1 MSRPAFLPAP
11 EALLAAPPAS
21 TGARLSL
28 GVAAID
34 ARLGGG
40 LVVAAL
46 HEIYAGHAGDGA
58 AAAAFALLLTL
69 RCGRTGPLV
78 WLREDKA
85 RHDGRLYG
93 LGLAELGGDPARL
106 LLVQAPD
113 TLALLRAGAESVACT
128 AVAAVI
134 LEPWGKA
141 GAVDLTATRRL
152 ALAAAR
158 SGVLTLLLRSGD
170 PGPSAAHSRWH
181 VSAAPSAA
189 LAANAPGAPA
199 FEISL
204 LRHRG
209 GVAAFDTLL
218 EWSRESRSFAAPLSG
233 GAPAAAVQRA
243 DAARGPAAGRRA
255 A

>member
-1 MSRPAFLPAP
+1 MLSATP
-11 EALLAAPPAS
+11 
-21 TGARLSL
+21 GNGDARLSF
-28 GVAAID
+28 GVAALD
-34 ARLGGG
+34 TRLGGG
-40 LVVAAL
+40 LAVAAL
-46 HEIYAGHAGDGA
+46 HELYATREGDRA

-93 LGLAELGGDPARL
+93 MGLAELGGDPARL

-113 TLALLRAGAESVACT
+113 TLALLRAGAESVACA

-170 PGPSAAHSRWH
+170 AGPSAAHSRWQ

-209 GVAAFDTLL
+209 GVAAFETLL

-233 GAPAAAVQRA
+233 GPPAAAVQRA
-243 DAARGPAAGRRA
+243 DAARGTAAERRA

>member
-1 MSRPAFLPAP
+1 MSAAAPAP
-11 EALLAAPPAS
+11 ADE
-21 TGARLSL
+21 RLSFGL
-28 GVAAID
+28 SALD

-40 LVVAAL
+40 LAVAAL
-46 HEIYAGHAGDGA
+46 HEVYKGRAGDGA
-58 AAAAFALLLTL
+58 AAAAFALLLAM
-69 RCGRTGPLV
+69 RAGRPGPLV

-93 LGLAELGGDPARL
+93 LGLAELGEDPARL

-113 TLALLRAGAESVACT
+113 TLALLRAGAEAVACG

-141 GAVDLTATRRL
+141 GALDLTATRRL

-170 PGPSAAHSRWH
+170 PVPSAAQSRWQ
-181 VSAAPSAA
+181 VSAAPSAG

-209 GVAAFDTLL
+209 GIAAFETLL
-218 EWSRESRSFAAPLSG
+218 EWSRDSRSFAAPLSG
-233 GAPAAAVQRA
+233 GHPAAVVQRA
-243 DAARGPAAGRRA
+243 RAARRPAAERHA